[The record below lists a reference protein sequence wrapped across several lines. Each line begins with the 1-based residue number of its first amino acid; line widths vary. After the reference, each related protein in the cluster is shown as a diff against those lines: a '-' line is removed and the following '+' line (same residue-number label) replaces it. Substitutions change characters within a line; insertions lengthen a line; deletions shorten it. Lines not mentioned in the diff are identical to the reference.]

1 MGRIRMT
8 YATAR
13 VLQALDE
20 GISHGFDIAEA
31 TGLRGG
37 TVYPILRRLEEDG
50 LVASSWEAAS
60 IGRREGRPS
69 RKYYRLLKAARRVV
83 DEARERFPFP
93 LHGSS
98 VWQPQSLGPR
108 ASRPRRA

>member
-13 VLQALDE
+13 VLQALDA
-20 GISHGFDIAEA
+20 GISHGFDIADA

-37 TVYPILRRLEEDG
+37 TVYPILRRLEAEG
-50 LVASSWEAAS
+50 LVSSSWEAAT

-69 RKYYRLLKAARRVV
+69 RKYYRLLIAAKPVV
-83 DEARERFPFP
+83 KQAHERFPFP
-93 LHGSS
+93 L
-98 VWQPQSLGPR
+98 PR
-108 ASRPRRA
+108 DREEAWDG

>member
-1 MGRIRMT
+1 MT

-37 TVYPILRRLEEDG
+37 TVYPILRRLAEAG
-50 LVASSWEAAS
+50 LVVSSWEPAA

-69 RKYYRLLKAARRVV
+69 RKYYRLRTAARSVV
-83 DEARERFPFP
+83 EEAHERFPFP
-93 LHGSS
+93 MYGSAE
-98 VWQPQSLGPR
+98 VQPKR
-108 ASRPRRA
+108 V

>member
-1 MGRIRMT
+1 MT

-37 TVYPILRRLEEDG
+37 TVYPILRRLAAEG
-50 LVASSWEAAS
+50 LVASSWEAAA
-60 IGRREGRPS
+60 IGRREGRPA
-69 RKYYRLLKAARRVV
+69 RKYYRLLAAARPVV
-83 DEARERFPFP
+83 DEARGCFPFP
-93 LHGSS
+93 LRG
-98 VWQPQSLGPR
+98 SLGLQPER
-108 ASRPRRA
+108 A

>member
-20 GISHGFDIAEA
+20 GIRYGFDIAEA

-37 TVYPILRRLEEDG
+37 TVYPILRRLAEEG
-50 LVASSWEAAS
+50 LVASSWEAATV
-60 IGRREGRPS
+60 GRRQGRPS
-69 RKYYRLLKAARRVV
+69 RRYYRLLSAARPAVE
-83 DEARERFPFP
+83 EARARFPFP
-93 LHGSS
+93 LQGA
-98 VWQPQSLGPR
+98 VAWQPER
-108 ASRPRRA
+108 A